1 MCVLCFFHVSFDTA
15 AFFCFGDKVK
25 HCEVVDNISVIFV
38 SLQSHFVVVKTF
50 LWTDTKSASFS
61 DSVFEK
67 ISNK

>member
-1 MCVLCFFHVSFDTA
+1 MCFVFFTFLLRLPL
-15 AFFCFGDKVK
+15 FFCFGDKVK
-25 HCEVVDNISVIFV
+25 HCEVVGNISVIFV